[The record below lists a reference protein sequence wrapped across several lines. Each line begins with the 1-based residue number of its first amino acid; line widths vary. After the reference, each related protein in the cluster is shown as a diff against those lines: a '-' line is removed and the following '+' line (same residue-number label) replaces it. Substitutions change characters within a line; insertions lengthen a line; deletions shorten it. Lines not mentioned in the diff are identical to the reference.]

1 MDVFNK
7 FYSTVSTTVSQLQG
21 VLPGNPVT
29 REYEVIAHVA
39 SAGSGKNAV
48 WNAPVAQL
56 IIEVAVENLF
66 TDRLVFFCLLAKVS
80 QNNILF
86 FQDLLLYRVST
97 IHLTPSPS
105 S

>member
-39 SAGSGKNAV
+39 SAGSGKNV
-48 WNAPVAQL
+48 TLHVPQVLWEPVQIL
-56 IIEVAVENLF
+56 
-66 TDRLVFFCLLAKVS
+66 
-80 QNNILF
+80 NILRYCTGK
-86 FQDLLLYRVST
+86 QSVTS
-97 IHLTPSPS
+97 
-105 S
+105 